1 MRLEKIL
8 LKSFGCF
15 NRRDFELSEGINLI
29 FGPNFSGKSTLV
41 SAIFFALTGKP
52 IVPRVAMRALTQGGT
67 NSGTA
72 GVGFRD
78 QGKSFQLFRS
88 TQGEVELRCKE
99 GDNWRKIFS
108 GKRAVDEDLRKVID
122 FTYDHLAAATFLR
135 EGEIFEFL
143 ARQPSH
149 RREILYAL
157 LGIDRL
163 IGVRERFIEVR
174 RIAKREETRI
184 QEHQRRLQLATAK
197 THRAEIE
204 RIQNQVIESEK
215 EYELLSSYN
224 TASGDE
230 ILIVELAEERSRLEK
245 QANTLARE
253 RASSLGGFKDI
264 SHIRQTIE
272 TVEAAISDTKQLEA
286 KREKLIQE
294 IGSLQNQTET
304 LAETCQTLNQLLE
317 NNQGHCPT
325 CHQPVHQMVL
335 KGIIEEK
342 QTERDKFEGRLA
354 SKRKQLDKN
363 SEDLS
368 TLRKLI
374 QRHQELQNKIQI
386 LDRIENQY
394 GEVQTE
400 FNAISAKLRNLQ
412 VGDAAETRVSETDVP
427 RYARV
432 VERRRQMKNKID
444 GLRKR
449 LVALN
454 KEEGVITNK
463 IEELE
468 RSEAEMSHA
477 LRTRLNLELT
487 CDAIERTIQAIQRQ
501 ILQPAEKELQ
511 RWLKRMELFELAQI
525 DLKSQ
530 YLLPSL
536 QIDGNDR
543 SLMLLSGSEKV
554 ILYLSLKIAL
564 ARTLG
569 NPGFFVFD
577 DPTLHLDDKRKRLMI
592 EFILK
597 LAEEYQVIVT
607 SNDPD
612 VLKGLD
618 GAHLIE
624 TEKVG
629 DDIPKETPANE
640 SATQKAI

>member
-1 MRLEKIL
+1 MNMRLEKIL

-15 NRRDFELSEGINLI
+15 NRIDFELSEGTNLI

-41 SAIFFALTGKP
+41 NAIFFALTGKS
-52 IVPRVAMRALTQGGT
+52 IVPRVALGALTQGGT

-72 GVGFRD
+72 GVGFREK
-78 QGKSFQLFRS
+78 GKSYQLFRS
-88 TQGEVELRCKE
+88 TQGEVELRCME

-108 GKRAVDEDLRKVID
+108 GKRAADEDLRKMFD
-122 FTYDHLAAATFLR
+122 FTYDQLAAATFLR

-149 RREILYAL
+149 RREILYVL

-163 IGVRERFIEVR
+163 IGVRERFIEAR
-174 RIAKREETRI
+174 RIVKREETRI

-204 RIQNQVIESEK
+204 RIQNQMVELEK

-224 TASGDE
+224 TASGNE
-230 ILIVELAEERSRLEK
+230 VLIFELTEERSRLEK
-245 QANTLARE
+245 QMNTLAVE
-253 RASSLGGFKDI
+253 RVSSLSGFNDI

-272 TVEAAISDTKQLEA
+272 TVEAAINDTKQLESQ
-286 KREKLIQE
+286 REKLIQE
-294 IGSLQNQTET
+294 IGGLQNQTEM
-304 LAETCQTLNQLLE
+304 LAETCQTLQQLLE
-317 NNQGHCPT
+317 SNQGHCPT
-325 CHQPVHQMVL
+325 CHQPVHQMVF
-335 KGIIEEK
+335 KGILEEK
-342 QTERDKFEGRLA
+342 QAEKGKFVERLA
-354 SKRKQLDKN
+354 TKQKQLDKN
-363 SEDLS
+363 SVDLS
-368 TLRKLI
+368 TLRKLN
-374 QRHQELQNKIQI
+374 QRHQVLQSKIQV
-386 LDRIENQY
+386 LDRIESQY
-394 GEVQTE
+394 GEVQSE
-400 FNAISAKLRNLQ
+400 FNTISAKLRSLQ
-412 VGDAAETRVSETDVP
+412 VEDATESHASETTASG
-427 RYARV
+427 YARV
-432 VERRRQMKNKID
+432 VERRRQMRNKID

-449 LVALN
+449 LLALN
-454 KEEGVITNK
+454 KEEAVITNK

-468 RSEAEMSHA
+468 RSEVEVSLA

-501 ILQPAEKELQ
+501 ILQPAERELQ
-511 RWLKRMELFELAQI
+511 RWLKRMNLFELAQI

-543 SLMLLSGSEKV
+543 SLMLLSGSEKI

-564 ARTLG
+564 SRTLG

-577 DPTLHLDDKRKRLMI
+577 DPTLHLDYRRKQLMI

-607 SNDPD
+607 SNDSD

-624 TEKVG
+624 TGKVG
-629 DDIPKETPANE
+629 DDILTETPTNE
-640 SATQKAI
+640 SATQ

>member
-1 MRLEKIL
+1 M
-8 LKSFGCF
+8 
-15 NRRDFELSEGINLI
+15 
-29 FGPNFSGKSTLV
+29 
-41 SAIFFALTGKP
+41 
-52 IVPRVAMRALTQGGT
+52 
-67 NSGTA
+67 
-72 GVGFRD
+72 
-78 QGKSFQLFRS
+78 FRS

-99 GDNWRKIFS
+99 GGNWRKIFS
-108 GKRAVDEDLRKVID
+108 GKRAADEDLRKMFD

-149 RREILYAL
+149 RREILYVL

-184 QEHQRRLQLATAK
+184 QEHQRRLQLATVK

-204 RIQNQVIESEK
+204 RIQNQMVELEK

-224 TASGDE
+224 TASGNE
-230 ILIVELAEERSRLEK
+230 VLIFELTEKRSRLEK
-245 QANTLARE
+245 QMNTLAGE
-253 RASSLGGFKDI
+253 RASSLSGFNDI

-286 KREKLIQE
+286 QREKLIQE
-294 IGSLQNQTET
+294 IGGLQNQTEM
-304 LAETCQTLNQLLE
+304 LAETCQTLHQLLE
-317 NNQGHCPT
+317 SNQGHCPT

-335 KGIIEEK
+335 KGILEEK
-342 QTERDKFEGRLA
+342 QAEKGKFVERLA
-354 SKRKQLDKN
+354 TKHTQLDKN
-363 SEDLS
+363 SVDLS
-368 TLRKLI
+368 TLRKLD
-374 QRHQELQNKIQI
+374 QRHQVLQSRIQV
-386 LDRIENQY
+386 LDRTESQY
-394 GEVQTE
+394 GEVQSE
-400 FNAISAKLRNLQ
+400 FNTISAKLRSLQ
-412 VGDAAETRVSETDVP
+412 VDDVTESHASETTASG
-427 RYARV
+427 YARV
-432 VERRRQMKNKID
+432 VERRRQMRNKID

-449 LVALN
+449 LLALN
-454 KEEGVITNK
+454 KEEAVITNK

-468 RSEAEMSHA
+468 RSEVEVSYA
-477 LRTRLNLELT
+477 LRIRLNLELT

-501 ILQPAEKELQ
+501 ILQPAERELQ
-511 RWLKRMELFELAQI
+511 RWLKRMNLFELAQI

-543 SLMLLSGSEKV
+543 SLMLLSGSEKI

-564 ARTLG
+564 SRTLG

-577 DPTLHLDDKRKRLMI
+577 DPTLHLDYRRKLLMI

-612 VLKGLD
+612 VLKALD

-624 TEKVG
+624 TGKV
-629 DDIPKETPANE
+629 DDSILRETPTDD